1 MQIRSSISATHAHR
15 YIHVL
20 GGAMLASSPGSS
32 HFFNV
37 ARRKTRERAWYLI
50 ARDQPTTVQ
59 SMGRVQIARRQ
70 CLSPSMQGTA
80 SARGERMRRHNV
92 SQVRHCRHANLYPSP
107 SLAGS
112 APSRGWPRRTTLPP
126 TLSNKTGR
134 SLGTRLVRCA
144 QPTRRSAEAALDAH
158 APLSRGEF
166 LASSPGHSQF

>member
-107 SLAGS
+107 YPFQQNWEESGDEASAMCATDEALCRGSLGCAC
-112 APSRGWPRRTTLPP
+112 AIVSRGIPSLVPRPLPV
-126 TLSNKTGR
+126 LMMH
-134 SLGTRLVRCA
+134 
-144 QPTRRSAEAALDAH
+144 AH
-158 APLSRGEF
+158 AETF
-166 LASSPGHSQF
+166 FCMHQ